1 MCAFF
6 RNGTQITMFQPFLS
20 FSLAPARLRRA
31 HHAPCLFLP
40 RVSHARAPAVSKTRT
55 QFVPFPGLA
64 RPRLVPGAR
73 PRTASVGRG
82 PQKAF
87 LHRSY
92 DTAAVPGKSRGCAGH
107 ITHPVCA
114 FSQPRTHAA
123 FFECAPAVSKTRT
136 RRPGAG
142 PFFQTG
148 ASPALQ
154 LVMQRP
160 PAKRFA
166 QFMPAP
172 AVSKSRACGEQV
184 AHRVCAF
191 SQPRTHARLRRASR
205 APCLCLCP
213 ASHARGYFRVRALAR
228 FLLAGARGCSGQIA
242 RASVYLRLLYQ
253 KGRVK
258 SKRMDEFFRT
268 FIRFYCGFGAA
279 GGSENPRHARNGA
292 KKEECAMCE
301 TAARRE

>member
-1 MCAFF
+1 M
-6 RNGTQITMFQPFLS
+6 RL
-20 FSLAPARLRRA
+20 FSEWYSNYNVSTFPARLRRA

-107 ITHPVCA
+107 ITHPVCV
-114 FSQPRTHAA
+114 FSQPRT
-123 FFECAPAVSKTRT
+123 PA
-136 RRPGAG
+136 
-142 PFFQTG
+142 
-148 ASPALQ
+148 
-154 LVMQRP
+154 
-160 PAKRFA
+160 
-166 QFMPAP
+166 
-172 AVSKSRACGEQV
+172 
-184 AHRVCAF
+184 H
-191 SQPRTHARLRRASR
+191 LRRASR

-213 ASHARGYFRVRALAR
+213 ASHARGWFRVRACTRL
-228 FLLAGARGCSGQIA
+228 LLAGARACGGQIA

-258 SKRMDEFFRT
+258 SKRMDEFYRT
-268 FIRFYCGFGAA
+268 FIRSLSRLCCGGRKRGASA
-279 GGSENPRHARNGA
+279 RAKRRDKRRTGAVRNSAAQGITASGGEILTRTKPN
-292 KKEECAMCE
+292 
-301 TAARRE
+301 RERMNNR